1 MNVDKKLSHRNIKKV
16 KVMKVLIVYETK
28 YGNTQK
34 CAETMGEVL
43 KASGNDIT
51 VSKVDAV
58 EMNSISDYG
67 AIVVGSPTYA
77 SSQAKSIK
85 KFISS
90 LAVEPGTKIVV
101 FDTHSGDGMTTSGPM
116 RKAMEKME
124 KQIAKNP
131 NLMKIMGGL
140 KVAVNGIK
148 GPLVDGEL
156 EKCKAF
162 AKEISEKL

>member
-1 MNVDKKLSHRNIKKV
+1 
-16 KVMKVLIVYETK
+16 MKVLIVYETK

-34 CAETMGEVL
+34 CAEAMGDVL
-43 KASGNDIT
+43 KASANDVT
-51 VSKVDAV
+51 VVKVDAV
-58 EMNSISDYG
+58 EMDSIKDYE
-67 AIVVGSPTYA
+67 AIIVGSPTYA
-77 SSQAKSIK
+77 SSQAKTIK

-90 LAVEPGTKIVV
+90 LVVEPGTKIVV
-101 FDTHSGDGMTTSGPM
+101 FDTHSGDGVTTKGPM

-131 NLMKIMGGL
+131 NLTKIMSGL

-156 EKCKAF
+156 EKCKTF
-162 AKEISEKL
+162 AKEIAEKL

>member
-1 MNVDKKLSHRNIKKV
+1 
-16 KVMKVLIVYETK
+16 MKVLIVYETK
-28 YGNTQK
+28 FGNTQK
-34 CAETMGEVL
+34 CAEAMGEVL
-43 KASGNDIT
+43 KDSGNEIT
-51 VSKVDAV
+51 VIKVDAV
-58 EMNSISDYG
+58 ERESVKDYG

-77 SSQAKSIK
+77 SSQARSIK

-101 FDTHSGDGMTTSGPM
+101 FDTHSGDGVTTGGAM
-116 RKAMEKME
+116 RRAMEKME

-131 NLMKIMGGL
+131 NLTKIMGGL

-148 GPLVDGEL
+148 GPLVEGEL

-162 AKEISEKL
+162 AGEIAEKL